1 MVRQAL
7 CRLRRLLRA
16 DRRGSGLSGAGGS
29 RPGAPRMFYRFS
41 KPSDPHF
48 PTMLEFFA
56 RYNPDVE
63 SAPHCILWA

>member
-1 MVRQAL
+1 MRQA
-7 CRLRRLLRA
+7 
-16 DRRGSGLSGAGGS
+16 GE
-29 RPGAPRMFYRFS
+29 APRMFYRFS